1 MNKIETKN
9 LTKYFGG
16 IIAVNDCSFTV
27 QPKSIVSII
36 GPNGSGKTTIFNL
49 ISGIITP
56 TQGDIIFNDSRSI
69 IGMKLHKITEI
80 GIGRTFQNIRLFK
93 ETTVLESVKIGQ
105 HCRSRSGII
114 DSLLRLKSQIL
125 EEKSILSKAMDCLA
139 FVGLDKYKNN
149 LALNLSYG
157 DQRRLEIARALATD
171 PKLLM
176 LDEPNSG
183 MNTKE
188 TMDLVKLISK
198 IKELDI
204 TVLIISH
211 HMKFVQSISDEVI
224 VLNYGRIIANGNP
237 ETVIKNPLVIE
248 AYLGKGRKE
257 CLY

>member
-1 MNKIETKN
+1 VNKLETKN
-9 LTKYFGG
+9 LTKNFGG

-27 QPKSIVSII
+27 KPKSIVSII

-56 TQGDIIFNDSRSI
+56 TQGDIIFNGSRSI
-69 IGMKLHKITEI
+69 IGMNLHKIAEM

-105 HCRSRSGII
+105 HCRSRSGIV
-114 DSLLRLKSQIL
+114 DSLLCLKSQIL
-125 EEKSILSKAMDCLA
+125 EEKDILSKAMDCLE
-139 FVGLDKYKNN
+139 FVGLDKYKSN

-157 DQRRLEIARALATD
+157 DQRRLEIARALATE

-211 HMKFVQSISDEVI
+211 HMKFVQSISDEVV
-224 VLNYGRIIANGNP
+224 VLNYGKIIANGNP
-237 ETVIKNPLVIE
+237 QTVIKNPHVIE

>member
-1 MNKIETKN
+1 VNKLETKN

-56 TQGDIIFNDSRSI
+56 TQGEIIFNGDISI
-69 IGMKLHKITEI
+69 IGMKLNKITEI

-105 HCRSRSGII
+105 HCRSRSGIM

-125 EEKSILSKAMDCLA
+125 EEKTILSKAMDCLA
-139 FVGLDKYKNN
+139 FVGLDKYQNN

-188 TMDLVKLISK
+188 TMDLVKLIAK